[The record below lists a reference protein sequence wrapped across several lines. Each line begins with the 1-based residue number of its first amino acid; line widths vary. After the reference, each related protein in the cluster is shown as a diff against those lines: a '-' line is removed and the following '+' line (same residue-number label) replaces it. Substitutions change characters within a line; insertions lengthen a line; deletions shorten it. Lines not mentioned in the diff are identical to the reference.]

1 MDTARQ
7 LLGCI
12 LPQALVDPSSPI
24 LFFSDVFLQRC
35 GFSYIFSLANFNLII
50 LFLKFEIAPLIVS
63 NSINPKEIWSD
74 KDAFG
79 VYTAVSTRHC

>member
-1 MDTARQ
+1 MLLLDTARQ

-50 LFLKFEIAPLIVS
+50 LFLKFDFSP
-63 NSINPKEIWSD
+63 
-74 KDAFG
+74 
-79 VYTAVSTRHC
+79 